1 MKGTHMAAVVEAK
14 QIVKGG
20 SFLIAEQTPESIFTP
35 GDFNEEHRMI
45 ADTTRQFMDA
55 EVLPRIAELENK
67 DWKLARELVKKG
79 AELGMVGANIPE
91 EFDGLGLDQTSG
103 AIIAENIGR
112 SASFATTLG
121 AQSGI
126 GLLPIVYFGT
136 EAAKQKYL
144 PPIAAG
150 DLITA
155 YALTEAGSGSDAMAA
170 KATARLSDDGKDYIL
185 NGEKMFITNGGFA
198 DIFIVFAKVNGDKF
212 SAFIV
217 DRQEGCK
224 NGAEEHKMGIKGSS
238 TTPLV
243 LADARTPVENL
254 LGEIGKGHKIAFNI
268 LNIGRFKLGAM
279 CLGGMKLAM
288 QESVRYANERQQFGK
303 SISSFGAIKSK
314 LGEMAIRTW
323 VGEAMIYRTLG
334 MIETAIG
341 DTTDPDAK
349 RRAIEEYSAECSI
362 IKVALSE
369 YCDYLAD
376 EMVQIFGGYG
386 YSADYPAERAYRDSR
401 INRIFEGTNE
411 INRMLIPGRL
421 MKSALS
427 GRLALL
433 PAAQALMDEILTP
446 QMAGFDDDEGL
457 LAAEEKLAKNAK
469 KVGLMTLG
477 TAAQK
482 YMMTLGDQQ
491 EILIGI
497 ADIIMDAYAMES
509 AILRTQKLAA
519 SKSEQAAARYA
530 DMTRIFCND
539 AVERIEARAKNTLA
553 GMTDGDELRTL
564 LVALRRFTK
573 LTPVNTIAARQRIAK
588 VLIDANRW
596 AF

>member
-1 MKGTHMAAVVEAK
+1 MSAAVEQK
-14 QIVKGG
+14 RIVQGG
-20 SFLIAEQTPESIFTP
+20 AFLIEERTTQETFTPEDFT
-35 GDFNEEHRMI
+35 EEHQMI
-45 ADTTRQFMDA
+45 AETTRQFIDK
-55 EVLPRIAELENK
+55 EVIPRIAELENH
-67 DWKLARELVKKG
+67 DWKLARELVKK
-79 AELGMVGANIPE
+79 AADLGLIGANIPE
-91 EFDGLGLDQTSG
+91 EYGGLGLDQTSG
-103 AIIAENIGR
+103 ALVGENIGR
-112 SASFATTLG
+112 CASFATTLG
-121 AQSGI
+121 AESGI
-126 GLLPIVYFGT
+126 GLLPIIYFGT

-144 PPIAAG
+144 PKIASG
-150 DLITA
+150 ELITA

-170 KATARLSDDGKDYIL
+170 KATARLNAEGTHYIL

-198 DIFIVFAKVNGDKF
+198 DIFIVFAKVDGDKF

-217 DRQEGCK
+217 ERQEGLTA
-224 NGAEEHKMGIKGSS
+224 GAEEHKMGIKGSS

-243 LADARTPVENL
+243 LADAKTPVENL
-254 LGEIGKGHKIAFNI
+254 LGEIGKGHKIAFNT

-279 CLGGMKLAM
+279 CIGGMKLM
-288 QESVRYANERQQFGK
+288 LHESIRYANERHQFGK

-323 VGEAMIYRTLG
+323 VGEAMIWRTLG
-334 MIETAIG
+334 MIEDAIG
-341 DTTDPDAK
+341 EDPADLEAK
-349 RRAIEEYSAECSI
+349 MRAIEEYSAECSI

-369 YCDYLAD
+369 SCDYLAD
-376 EMVQIFGGYG
+376 EMVQIYGGYG

-421 MKSALS
+421 MKAALS
-427 GRLALL
+427 GSLKLL

-457 LAAEEKLAKNAK
+457 LAAEQKLAKNAK

-482 YMMTLGDQQ
+482 YMMKLGDQQ

-509 AILRTQKLAA
+509 AILRAQKLAA
-519 SKSEQAAARYA
+519 SQGEEAAARYV
-530 DMTRIFCND
+530 DMTQVFCND
-539 AVERIEARAKNTLA
+539 AVERIDARAKNTLA
-553 GMTDGDELRTL
+553 GMAEGDELRTL
-564 LVALRRFTK
+564 LAALRRFTK
-573 LTPVNTIAARQRIAK
+573 LTPVNTIAARQRIAE
-588 VLIDANRW
+588 VMIEANKYVY
-596 AF
+596 

>member
-1 MKGTHMAAVVEAK
+1 MSAVVEQK
-14 QIVKGG
+14 QVVQGG
-20 SFLIAEQTPESIFTP
+20 SFLIEDRTTDEVFTPEDFT
-35 GDFNEEHRMI
+35 EEHHMI
-45 ADTTRQFMDA
+45 AETTRQFIDN
-55 EVLPRIAELENK
+55 EVIPRIDELEK
-67 DWKLARELVKKG
+67 HDWKLARELVKK
-79 AELGMVGANIPE
+79 AADLGLIGANIPE
-91 EFDGLGLDQTSG
+91 EYGGLGLDQTSG
-103 AIIAENIGR
+103 ALVGENIGR
-112 SASFATTLG
+112 CASFATTLG
-121 AQSGI
+121 AESGI
-126 GLLPIVYFGT
+126 GLLPIIYFGT

-144 PPIAAG
+144 PKIASG
-150 DLITA
+150 EVITA

-170 KATARLSDDGKDYIL
+170 KATARLSEDGTHYIL

-198 DIFIVFAKVNGDKF
+198 DIFIVFAKVDGDKF

-217 DRQEGCK
+217 ERQEGLSP
-224 NGAEEHKMGIKGSS
+224 GAEEHKMGIKGSS

-243 LADARTPVENL
+243 LADAKAPLENL
-254 LGEIGKGHKIAFNI
+254 LGEIGKGHKIAFNT

-279 CLGGMKLAM
+279 CIGGMKLM
-288 QESVRYANERQQFGK
+288 LHESIRYANERQQFGK

-323 VGEAMIYRTLG
+323 VGEAMIWRTLG
-334 MIETAIG
+334 MIEDAIG

-349 RRAIEEYSAECSI
+349 MRAIEEYSAECSI

-376 EMVQIFGGYG
+376 EMVQIYGGYG

-427 GRLALL
+427 GNLKLL

-446 QMAGFDDDEGL
+446 QMASFDDDEGL
-457 LAAEEKLAKNAK
+457 LAAEAKLAKNAK

-482 YMMTLGDQQ
+482 YMMKLGDQQ

-509 AILRTQKLAA
+509 VILRAQKLAA
-519 SKSEQAAARYA
+519 SQGEEAAARYV
-530 DMTRIFCND
+530 DMTRVFCND
-539 AVERIEARAKNTLA
+539 AVERIDARAKNTLA
-553 GMTDGDELRTL
+553 GMAEGDELRTL
-564 LVALRRFTK
+564 LAALRRFTK
-573 LTPVNTIAARQRIAK
+573 LTPVNTIAARQRIAD
-588 VLIDANRW
+588 VMIEANKYLY
-596 AF
+596 

>member
-1 MKGTHMAAVVEAK
+1 MSAVVEQK
-14 QIVKGG
+14 HVVQGG
-20 SFLIAEQTPESIFTP
+20 AFMIEDRTTQEIFTP
-35 GDFNEEHRMI
+35 EDFTEEHRMI
-45 ADTTRQFMDA
+45 AETTRQFIDN
-55 EVLPRIAELENK
+55 EVIPHIGDLEK
-67 DWKLARELVKKG
+67 HDWKLARELVGK
-79 AELGMVGANIPE
+79 AADLGLIGANIPE
-91 EFDGLGLDQTSG
+91 EYGGLGLDQTSG
-103 AIIAENIGR
+103 ALVGENIGR
-112 SASFATTLG
+112 CASFATTLG
-121 AQSGI
+121 AESGI
-126 GLLPIVYFGT
+126 GLLPIIYFGT
-136 EAAKQKYL
+136 EEAKKKYL
-144 PPIAAG
+144 PKIASG
-150 DLITA
+150 EVITA

-170 KATARLSDDGKDYIL
+170 KATARLSEDGTHYIL

-198 DIFIVFAKVNGDKF
+198 DIFIVFAKVDGDKF

-217 DRQEGCK
+217 ERQEGLSP
-224 NGAEEHKMGIKGSS
+224 GAEEHKMGIKGSS

-243 LADARTPVENL
+243 LADAKAPVENL
-254 LGEIGKGHKIAFNI
+254 LGEVGKGHKIAFNT

-279 CLGGMKLAM
+279 CIGGMKLM
-288 QESVRYANERQQFGK
+288 LHESIRYANERQQFGK

-314 LGEMAIRTW
+314 LGEMAIRTY
-323 VGEAMIYRTLG
+323 VGESMIWRTLG
-334 MIETAIG
+334 MIEDAIG
-341 DTTDPDAK
+341 QDPKDLEAK
-349 RRAIEEYSAECSI
+349 MRAIEEYSAECSI

-369 YCDYLAD
+369 YCDFLAD

-427 GRLALL
+427 GKLALL

-446 QMAGFDDDEGL
+446 QIAGFDDDDGL
-457 LAAEEKLAKNAK
+457 LAAETKLAKNAK

-519 SKSEQAAARYA
+519 AQGEEAAARYI
-530 DMTRIFCND
+530 DMTRVFCND

-553 GMTDGDELRTL
+553 GMAEGDELRTL
-564 LVALRRFTK
+564 LAALRRFTK
-573 LTPVNTIAARQRIAK
+573 LTPVNTIVARQRIADEM
-588 VLIDANRW
+588 IQANKYVY
-596 AF
+596 